1 MLISELIENNSN
13 LGLFSELIHDLSKI
27 EYIFESDKLTY
38 SDIELIKK
46 IQSKY
51 IKALLMKNNLRYL
64 YITKFEKIK

>member
-1 MLISELIENNSN
+1 MIISELIEKNSN
-13 LGLFSELIHDLSKI
+13 LTLFTELIHDLSKL

-51 IKALLMKNNLRYL
+51 IKALIMKNNLKYL
-64 YITKFEKIK
+64 YITKLEKIK